1 MFANA
6 RNIGDVV
13 SARFAQG
20 PAPWAPILD
29 SLATY
34 DGEHGITASVTGRA
48 GMSLIQRRNN

>member
-34 DGEHGITASVTGRA
+34 YGEHGITASVTGRA